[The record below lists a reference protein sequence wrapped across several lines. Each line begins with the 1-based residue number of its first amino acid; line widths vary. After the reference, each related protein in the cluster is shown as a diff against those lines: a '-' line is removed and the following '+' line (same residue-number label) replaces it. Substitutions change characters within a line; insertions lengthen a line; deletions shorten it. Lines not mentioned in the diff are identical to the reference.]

1 MRNKTLSAIVALSG
15 LAAVAMP
22 AGARVKKDATPLY
35 KNASAPVEERVDD
48 LLSRMTLEEKI
59 MQLNQYTLG
68 RNTVEN
74 NLREMAG
81 AVPAEAGS
89 VI

>member
-22 AGARVKKDATPLY
+22 AGARVKKDETPLY

-59 MQLNQYTLG
+59 MLFTPCFLMTST
-68 RNTVEN
+68 RV
-74 NLREMAG
+74 R
-81 AVPAEAGS
+81 VPAILFS
-89 VI
+89 

>member
-22 AGARVKKDATPLY
+22 AGARVKKDETPLY
-35 KNASAPVEERVDD
+35 KNASAPVEKRVND

-59 MQLNQYTLG
+59 MQLNQYTL
-68 RNTVEN
+68 
-74 NLREMAG
+74 
-81 AVPAEAGS
+81 
-89 VI
+89 VIPWRTISGKWRALYLPRPGP